1 MQRGRLYLTTICGT
15 TARLQKGRMFSFT
28 VDTTDVRLYARVVV
42 FSFTVD
48 TTDLFRRRRVVQVRE
63 RPPALRLVLAVE
75 YGVEDGVEVGGGG
88 GHGGRP
94 RQPVCLDV
102 DLW

>member
-1 MQRGRLYLTTICGT
+1 MILENHFR
-15 TARLQKGRMFSFT
+15 K
-28 VDTTDVRLYARVVV
+28 DTTDNGARDE
-42 FSFTVD
+42 SPHA
-48 TTDLFRRRRVVQVRE
+48 LFRRRRVVQVRE
-63 RPPALRLVLAVE
+63 RPPALGLVLAVE

>member
-1 MQRGRLYLTTICGT
+1 MDT
-15 TARLQKGRMFSFT
+15 TA
-28 VDTTDVRLYARVVV
+28 
-42 FSFTVD
+42 
-48 TTDLFRRRRVVQVRE
+48 LFRRRRVVQVRE
-63 RPPALRLVLAVE
+63 GPPALRLVLAVE

-102 DLW
+102 DLQWCVMVHDGI